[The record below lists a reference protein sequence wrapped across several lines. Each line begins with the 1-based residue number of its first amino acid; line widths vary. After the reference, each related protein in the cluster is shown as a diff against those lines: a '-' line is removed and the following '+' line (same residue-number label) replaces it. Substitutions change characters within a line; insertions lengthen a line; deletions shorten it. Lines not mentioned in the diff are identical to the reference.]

1 MGITVMI
8 LLGYILTFILIIVI
22 ISLLIRLRHMERK
35 LINFSPTEAYTI
47 MENMHEIILESQ
59 RLADSLES
67 AIKQKEAVLED
78 LSDLVDEK
86 ILKYERLTGE
96 KYSGNII
103 KENINNEIKV
113 TENIGLKQ
121 NNIVQEKVQEPKQN
135 NIQMQPKRQQ
145 VVGNYAGKNDKKSK
159 IIMLHNS
166 GKSHIDIA
174 RELGI
179 SVTEVQLAV
188 RLLPKE

>member
-1 MGITVMI
+1 M
-8 LLGYILTFILIIVI
+8 
-22 ISLLIRLRHMERK
+22 
-35 LINFSPTEAYTI
+35 
-47 MENMHEIILESQ
+47 
-59 RLADSLES
+59 
-67 AIKQKEAVLED
+67 
-78 LSDLVDEK
+78 VDEK

-103 KENINNEIKV
+103 KENINKEIKV

-135 NIQMQPKRQQ
+135 NIQMQPKQQQ